1 MSTSTFAGLLSL
13 KKVFFLEMFITA
25 LLYLLHLLLL
35 LLPLLLWYFLQVR
48 MKKTLQLPRGRSH
61 LRHAWTPT
69 TTSGDPPCSR
79 ASDSRGDPT
88 TAVCRRL
95 STTPACRK
103 TRQAPAA
110 RIPTT
115 ITQCRVSEVKKKDA
129 QIHHTAFVSP
139 CQGSADRT
147 HSHTQTM
154 VSTPLS
160 KWVVALRNT
169 LLVRYHQNTFLGFF
183 FFCVFFSIRAAKT
196 ATTRFSQIPRTAR
209 LSNRTAGTGRH
220 LHSLFAKKGDYFEKS
235 NPTRP
240 EQHAQQPE
248 CLVRSRPPPLMPLRL
263 PGAHDEM
270 AMMYSSRV

>member
-61 LRHAWTPT
+61 LRHAWTKYNMT
-69 TTSGDPPCSR
+69 DFRSRLFTSIPIVDTDTDDNQWRPSVFPSQRLTRRPDYRGVSATFHNACLSENASSTSSTDSHDNHPMSCQRSKKERCSDPPHSI
-79 ASDSRGDPT
+79 
-88 TAVCRRL
+88 RL
-95 STTPACRK
+95 TC
-103 TRQAPAA
+103 
-110 RIPTT
+110 
-115 ITQCRVSEVKKKDA
+115 
-129 QIHHTAFVSP
+129 
-139 CQGSADRT
+139 
-147 HSHTQTM
+147 
-154 VSTPLS
+154 
-160 KWVVALRNT
+160 N
-169 LLVRYHQNTFLGFF
+169 
-183 FFCVFFSIRAAKT
+183 IRAAKT